1 MKVDATIII
10 GIALT
15 MLMFILPF
23 VSAVSAQLV
32 PPGYTQL
39 QKASALQNKGGL
51 LFLALQAGDAIPSA
65 SNSFDANQFSLQY
78 PAFGYLW
85 INSQSNTGLVNMIM
99 NPAFAPMAW
108 WTYPVTLS
116 MDSNTGQ
123 QLCIQDFEMPELNIV
138 EIQENVLQTE
148 LLNPLS
154 NSPVPNISASFVI
167 FGNPN
172 CQTGLGMYIISAI
185 WV

>member
-1 MKVDATIII
+1 
-10 GIALT
+10 LT
-15 MLMFILPF
+15 MIMIMFIVPF

-39 QKASALQNKGGL
+39 QKASALQNKAGL
-51 LFLALQAGDAIPSA
+51 LFLGLQAGDTIPSTR
-65 SNSFDANQFSLQY
+65 NSVDANQFSLQY

-108 WTYPVTLS
+108 WTYTVTLS
-116 MDSNTGQ
+116 SDSNTGQ
-123 QLCIQDFEMPELNIV
+123 QLCIQDFEMPEANIIEV
-138 EIQENVLQTE
+138 QENVLQTE

-185 WV
+185 WI